1 MKMNLFLQN
10 EERRINL
17 QNVHKN
23 NSNGK
28 QTRIYGIKGLQRCT
42 YRKGISVQYLSLR
55 WSYVH
60 ITRRKGLQ

>member
-1 MKMNLFLQN
+1 MNMNLFLQN

-28 QTRIYGIKGLQRCT
+28 QTRIYGIK
-42 YRKGISVQYLSLR
+42 SHNA
-55 WSYVH
+55 VH
-60 ITRRKGLQ
+60 IEKEFLCSTSHFGGHMYI